1 MQKDWTEDNPFVT
14 ILKIRDNAAAAATAA
29 ATSTA
34 AVSVNVVQGELK
46 IKQARPTHYDELLI
60 CTQAMTLW
68 SKFIKRNIGC
78 FLSFLLL

>member
-14 ILKIRDNAAAAATAA
+14 ILKIRDNAAATAA

-46 IKQARPTHYDELLI
+46 IKQARPTFCDELLI

-68 SKFIKRNIGC
+68 SEFIKRNIGC